1 MKKKIWLR
9 GLLGFPLGIAVGHV
23 ISLIISLGWGEGA
36 FLPCV
41 PELIRWM
48 GSEAGAVAFQT
59 ALCGLLGAVC
69 GGASVIWEME
79 NWSIVQQTGIYFA
92 VLSAGMLPIAY
103 LTHWMEHT
111 AAGILSYFLIFLLIF
126 AGMWLLQYGIWRIKI
141 KKLNHCL
148 EHNAKDE

>member
-1 MKKKIWLR
+1 
-9 GLLGFPLGIAVGHV
+9 
-23 ISLIISLGWGEGA
+23 
-36 FLPCV
+36 
-41 PELIRWM
+41 M

-79 NWSIVQQTGIYFA
+79 NWSIVKQTGIYFA

-126 AGMWLLQYGIWRIKI
+126 AGMWLLQYGIWRGKI

-148 EHNAKDE
+148 EHRAKDE